1 MRSLAFAWRRLV
13 RQPGRAVL
21 GILGVAAVGALLFDM
36 LLLSRG
42 LVVSLADQL
51 DRVGFDI
58 RVTAGDGLP
67 IVGERIQRASEQVA
81 LVAGLAEVEAV
92 AAMEVARGWVLW
104 PDARMGLTLVG
115 GTPGRHAGWR
125 LVEGRD
131 LDEVTGPYPGVVV
144 SRSVLTDYVPALDR
158 TMTARI
164 GELLTL
170 RGDCLDGVSAVLPVT
185 FEIVGVGEFPFDG
198 ESSRLAAVTP
208 PDLAEV
214 CGEVFSD
221 EADVL
226 LVASR
231 KGFGAEAATRAVGEA
246 LPELNVFSNSDL
258 LDQFQEVGFSYFR
271 QISTVLA
278 TVTLF
283 FGFLLITA
291 LLTVSVNQRVAEIA
305 TLRAIG
311 FPQRR
316 IVADLAYE
324 SAMLV
329 GAGGL
334 LALPAGGVLA
344 VVLDD
349 ILLSMPGLPEG
360 LHFFVYETRAV
371 VIYGGLLAVTAA
383 LAAVYPAR
391 LAIRLPIAATLRD
404 AVVS

>member
-104 PDARMGLTLVG
+104 PDARTGLTLVG

-131 LDEVTGPYPGVVV
+131 LDEATGPYPGVVV

-158 TMTARI
+158 TMTAGI

-198 ESSRLAAVTP
+198 ESSRLAAGPRRGVWR
-208 PDLAEV
+208 
-214 CGEVFSD
+214 GI
-221 EADVL
+221 
-226 LVASR
+226 
-231 KGFGAEAATRAVGEA
+231 FGRG
-246 LPELNVFSNSDL
+246 
-258 LDQFQEVGFSYFR
+258 G
-271 QISTVLA
+271 
-278 TVTLF
+278 
-283 FGFLLITA
+283 
-291 LLTVSVNQRVAEIA
+291 RV
-305 TLRAIG
+305 
-311 FPQRR
+311 
-316 IVADLAYE
+316 
-324 SAMLV
+324 
-329 GAGGL
+329 
-334 LALPAGGVLA
+334 AGGVA
-344 VVLDD
+344 KGV
-349 ILLSMPGLPEG
+349 
-360 LHFFVYETRAV
+360 RR
-371 VIYGGLLAVTAA
+371 GGGHAGC
-383 LAAVYPAR
+383 R
-391 LAIRLPIAATLRD
+391 
-404 AVVS
+404 